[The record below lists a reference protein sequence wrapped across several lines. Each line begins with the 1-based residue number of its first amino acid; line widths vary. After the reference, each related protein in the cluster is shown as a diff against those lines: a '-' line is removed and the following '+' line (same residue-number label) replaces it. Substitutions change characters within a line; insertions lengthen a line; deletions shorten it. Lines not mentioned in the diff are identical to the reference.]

1 MIIHGRKDL
10 NVSVEHA
17 YRLEKRLNELNK
29 RVEAWYFDE
38 YTHYF
43 PPAVNRK
50 IVSDLTTWMKTQE
63 YVVNIRMNS
72 KCNASTIRRGLR
84 MGMPLELNT
93 MIVTKGN
100 EKRIGENDFILEK
113 KDYRL
118 YPLEI
123 PIEVK
128 KTIDSETTAM
138 ALIKKLEW
146 ENNKT
151 TITYQLIS
159 LNSTN

>member
-1 MIIHGRKDL
+1 
-10 NVSVEHA
+10 
-17 YRLEKRLNELNK
+17 
-29 RVEAWYFDE
+29 
-38 YTHYF
+38 
-43 PPAVNRK
+43 
-50 IVSDLTTWMKTQE
+50 
-63 YVVNIRMNS
+63 
-72 KCNASTIRRGLR
+72 
-84 MGMPLELNT
+84 MPLELNT

-100 EKRIGENDFILEK
+100 EKRIGENDFVLEK

-128 KTIDSETTAM
+128 KTIDSEATAM

-146 ENNKT
+146 ENNMT

-159 LNSTN
+159 LHSTN